1 MQTPEQNQA
10 ISNSE
15 DCAAKAAYCAWAA
28 QNIGDPEMRR
38 YLEDLARRWALSA
51 ATQVL
56 HSRPISFVRS
66 TAGIGVSAREIC
78 RPSK

>member
-1 MQTPEQNQA
+1 MQSPEQNQA

-15 DCAAKAAYCAWAA
+15 DAKAAYCAWAA
-28 QNIGDPEMRR
+28 QNMGDPEMRR

-56 HSRPISFVRS
+56 CSRPTS
-66 TAGIGVSAREIC
+66 
-78 RPSK
+78 